1 MASKQRHHKQRRLQV
16 GEKLE
21 DRRLLAYGICG
32 RDFGEPNIPRQITA
46 FHDTVQVG
54 EVLAGTRK
62 QVPRV
67 GLINTPAML
76 PSQFSL
82 SADILT
88 TVQSTTLPRCQSRTF
103 PISGILTLDYLDDR
117 NFKFAGFDAAR
128 NLWLIGERING
139 RTRIHQRLKEAIT
152 RDRSYHV
159 QINIDVNQ
167 LQLVANHE
175 IKLTHTFPSI
185 DRNNP
190 LGLGSLRKAP
200 TQFQNVALTNYFPEI
215 TTHADFFKIKTNAA
229 AMVDVLANDQIA
241 QSIDAQLVFL
251 DAVFAGG
258 TAAIVD
264 DQIQLTTDGS
274 SFGTQTISYSV
285 ADQFGR
291 RSTQQLQIAITA
303 PLPLSLDV
311 LSGNQYGFNVL
322 QGKTETITV
331 ADSGISLHR
340 LTGLETIGISAPP
353 THFSITTTLA
363 ANPRN
368 QRANGGG
375 YIVFDLQDK
384 NNYRFAGVI
393 AGQQTIT
400 IGEVYK
406 GRTFHLRSL
415 VTDKPNP
422 HSFDLQLVIDGPKT
436 RLVVNRTQYISYQFE
451 SDVTGGLVGLKGH
464 RRGSYFQGL
473 EILEFDAA
481 DVADTQGM
489 INVPVHEQVV
499 LETVLP
505 AGTTY
510 LSAAAENGNILIKN
524 NQLVYTSDNH
534 HWGPDKVAVSVL
546 LASGE
551 SQSHTLT
558 VNAGITFPMESRLV
572 YSDYLENPTA
582 RSQKGLRIEGHS
594 FFQNP
599 IGDIAHDNTID
610 VSDFTLVHFTDE
622 LPEDF
627 DIRIQLSNPTKF
639 NYEPELIVFDYG
651 DALNYKFAGLEY
663 AEKGTSGF
671 SLWEW
676 VGNKFFDDATTKW
689 LVGEVINGE
698 RHVYRHNIKHLDL
711 ANGTHVIVKIRGN
724 TMYLSGAGKRVNK
737 YTFDTPLNRG
747 QVGVYAP
754 TSQPFFYDLRVLKP
768 DSYNDNKR
776 RGINSIQHNTAL
788 SPARWTSNLT
798 ASLLEVQPSL
808 TAPSINLSTTQ
819 LDGLKSTI
827 STTITIPRIP
837 GMAANGFIVFDYQN
851 VDSFKVAG
859 IRVGAGD
866 LLIGQYRDGVLI
878 ALKTRELSLDNRTA
892 YRLDLT
898 LEPNRARLSLDDHYA
913 IVYEFNDD
921 LLINP
926 VGVGTLQSS
935 AFFTTP
941 EITP

>member
-1 MASKQRHHKQRRLQV
+1 MASNQRHHKRRLQV

-32 RDFGEPNIPRQITA
+32 RDFGEPNIPTQITA
-46 FHDTVQVG
+46 FNDTVQVG
-54 EVLAGTRK
+54 EVLADTRK

-67 GLINTPAML
+67 GLINTPAAL

-139 RTRIHQRLKEAIT
+139 RTRIHQRLKEAIN

-159 QINIDVNQ
+159 QININVNQ
-167 LQLVANHE
+167 LQLVANNE
-175 IKLTHTFPSI
+175 VKLTHIFPSI

-190 LGLGSLRKAP
+190 AGLGSLRKAP
-200 TQFQNVALTNYFPEI
+200 TQFQNVALTNYYPEI
-215 TTHADFFKIKTNAA
+215 TAHADSFKIKTLASA
-229 AMVDVLANDQIA
+229 VVDVLANDQIA
-241 QSIDAQLVFL
+241 QSIDAQLML
-251 DAVFAGG
+251 TDAVFAGG
-258 TAAIVD
+258 TAVIVD
-264 DQIQLTTDGS
+264 NQIQLTTDGS
-274 SFGTQTISYSV
+274 SFGTQSISYSV

-291 RSTQQLQIAITA
+291 RSSEQLEITITA

-353 THFSITTTLA
+353 THFSISTTLA
-363 ANPRN
+363 ANPN
-368 QRANGGG
+368 NPRANRGG

-393 AGQQTIT
+393 AGKHIIT
-400 IGEVYK
+400 IGEVRN
-406 GRTFHLRSL
+406 GQIFHHRRL
-415 VTDKPNP
+415 VITKPNP
-422 HSFDLQLVIDGPKT
+422 YLFDLQLVIDGPKT
-436 RLVVNRTQYISYQFE
+436 RLVVNQNQYISHQFD
-451 SDVTGGLVGLKGH
+451 SDVTAGHVGLKGH
-464 RRGSYFQGL
+464 RRGSHFQGL
-473 EILEFDAA
+473 EILEFDAV
-481 DVADTQGM
+481 DVADIQG
-489 INVPVHEQVV
+489 IIDVPVHEQVV

-505 AGTTY
+505 EGATY
-510 LSAAAENGNILIKN
+510 RSAAAENGNILIEN
-524 NQLVYTSDNH
+524 NQLLYTSKNH
-534 HWGPDKVAVSVL
+534 HWGPDNIEITIL

-551 SQSHTLT
+551 SQSQNIT

-572 YSDYLENPTA
+572 YSDYLENPESL
-582 RSQKGLRIEGHS
+582 SQKGLRIEGHS

-599 IGDIAHDNTID
+599 TGDIAHGNTIN
-610 VSDFTLVHFTDE
+610 VSDFTLVHFADE

-627 DIRIQLSNPTKF
+627 DIRIQLTNPTKF
-639 NYEPELIVFDYG
+639 NYKPELIVFDYI

-663 AEKGTSGF
+663 AEKETSSF

-676 VGNKFFDDATTKW
+676 ISNKFFDAATTKW
-689 LVGEVINGE
+689 LTGEVINGE
-698 RHVYRHNIKHLDL
+698 KHVYRHNIKHMDL
-711 ANGTHVIVKIRGN
+711 ANGAHVIVKIRGN
-724 TMYLSGAGKRVNK
+724 TMYLNGAGKQINK

-747 QVGVYAP
+747 QVGVHAS

-788 SPARWTSNLT
+788 SPARWTSNST
-798 ASLLEVQPSL
+798 DSLLEVQPSL
-808 TAPSINLSTTQ
+808 TTPSINLSTTQ
-819 LDGLKSTI
+819 LNGFKSTI
-827 STTITIPRIP
+827 STTITIPQIP
-837 GMAANGFIVFDYQN
+837 GLATNGFIVFDYQN

-859 IRVGAGD
+859 IRVGVGD

-878 ALKTRELSLDNRTA
+878 ELKTHKLSLNDQTT
-892 YRLDLT
+892 YRLELT
-898 LEPNRARLSLDDHYA
+898 LEPNRAQLSLDEHYA
-913 IVYEFNDD
+913 IIYEFNDN

-926 VGVGTLQSS
+926 IGVGTLQSS

-941 EITP
+941 QISQ